1 MADISKINLGGTD
14 YNIKDVT
21 ARNEASKLA
30 TQSQDGRMSAEDKRH
45 LDAALYTVDNTQYFS
60 DYVETDVLGWDGDGH
75 SITINAATK
84 SKAGVMSAAD
94 KSRLDSLVA
103 ASGNGVHFIGT
114 TSTALTD
121 GATTSTLVAASSGS
135 LTKTTGFIAG
145 DLVFYGNKEF
155 IWNGKSWTLFGDLGD
170 LGTLAFKNSASVFIP
185 STIHK
190 HSTPSLS
197 HTVTQGNVSASGS
210 YTPGGTVTIAN
221 RTDIESWE
229 DGAATTDPKTIGIG
243 RKILTDYETTDVT
256 ITGVG
261 GTTSVQ
267 SITGVGTLPTL
278 GTKFTIPNVTGVGS
292 LPTSEA
298 KSIPNVTSV
307 GKMFAASI
315 SGETLTLTPGSAPT
329 LGTAI
334 SVNSMKSA
342 GSLPTLGT
350 AFSVPNVTGVG
361 TLPTRQAV
369 TVATAGAEQ
378 IFTAVSLTD
387 WDDSQT
393 THSTIAETI
402 NASFS
407 GKSASISVSG
417 KTSGVAIADHAA
429 GTTGVPSAT
438 ENKAVTFS

>member
-21 ARNEASKLA
+21 ARNKMATGLETGVKPDGDFYISVNYADGTSSGESYIYEATTS
-30 TQSQDGRMSAEDKRH
+30 SQGLMSAEDK
-45 LDAALYTVDNTQYFS
+45 A
-60 DYVETDVLGWDGDGH
+60 
-75 SITINAATK
+75 
-84 SKAGVMSAAD
+84 
-94 KSRLDSLVA
+94 RLDSLVA

-135 LTKTTGFIAG
+135 LTKTTDFIAG

-155 IWNGKSWTLFGDLGD
+155 IWNGTSWTLFGDLGD
-170 LGTLAFKNSASVFIP
+170 LGTLAFKNSAKVTIP
-185 STIHK
+185 ATTHT
-190 HSTPSLS
+190 HSTPSLK

-210 YTPGGTVTIAN
+210 YTPEGTVSIST
-221 RTDIESWE
+221 SQ
-229 DGAATTDPKTIGIG
+229 GAGVDLFVGK
-243 RKILTDYETTDVT
+243 
-256 ITGVG
+256 TGVTG
-261 GTTSVQ
+261 NIARTLVSESQFADVRILSVGTTVSVN
-267 SITGVGTLPTL
+267 SMKSVGTLPTL
-278 GTKFTIPNVTGVGS
+278 GTAFTVPNVTGLGS

-307 GKMFAASI
+307 GTMFAASV

-350 AFSVPNVTGVG
+350 AFTIPNVTGVG
-361 TLPTRQAV
+361 TLPTSEAKH
-369 TVATAGAEQ
+369 VATVGDDVVVSKLTPVAENDR
-378 IFTAVSLTD
+378 VSLGHYM
-387 WDDSQT
+387 QAYF
-393 THSTIAETI
+393 H
-402 NASFS
+402 
-407 GKSASISVSG
+407 GKAKNVTVSG

-429 GTTGVPSAT
+429 GTTGAPSGT
-438 ENKAVTFS
+438 ENKTVTFS

>member
-21 ARNEASKLA
+21 ARNKMVTGLA
-30 TQSQDGRMSAEDKRH
+30 TGVNPDGDFYISTSYADGTTSGQSYIPEATTAAQGLMSAD
-45 LDAALYTVDNTQYFS
+45 
-60 DYVETDVLGWDGDGH
+60 
-75 SITINAATK
+75 
-84 SKAGVMSAAD
+84 D

-103 ASGNGVHFIGT
+103 ASGNGVHFVGT
-114 TSTALTD
+114 TSTALTE

-155 IWNGKSWTLFGDLGD
+155 IWNGTSWTLFGDLGD
-170 LGTLAFKNSASVFIP
+170 LGTLAFKNSAKVNIP
-185 STIHK
+185 ATGHT
-190 HSTPSLS
+190 HSTPSLK

-210 YTPGGTVTIAN
+210 YTPEGTVSINSVDAG
-221 RTDIESWE
+221 RGLYVGRIEA
-229 DGAATTDPKTIGIG
+229 DGSDT
-243 RKILTDYETTDVT
+243 LVSESQFSEVQ
-256 ITGVG
+256 ITPVG

-278 GTKFTIPNVTGVGS
+278 GTKFTIPNVTGVGT

-369 TVATAGAEQ
+369 TVATAGSAIKASLISPISQ
-378 IFTAVSLTD
+378 NNLTD
-387 WDDSQT
+387 LGT
-393 THSTIAETI
+393 YI
-402 NASFS
+402 NTAFY

-417 KTSGVAIADHAA
+417 KTSGVAVADHAA
-429 GTTGVPSAT
+429 GTTGAPSGT
-438 ENKAVTFS
+438 ENKTVTFL